1 MTARASDNSSATTRL
16 IERAVGGEQAPL
28 GELLERHRGRLRRM
42 VAIRM
47 DARLQGRLDPSDV
60 IQEAF
65 LEAGVRLHEYGR
77 DPTMPFF
84 LWLRLITG
92 QQLMILHRRHLKTQA
107 RAAGREVNLRRGA
120 LPEASGAALAAQLLG
135 HETRASEAVDRA
147 ERKIHLQT
155 ALDAM
160 DPLDREILTLRH
172 FERLSLVEAA
182 QELGISQ
189 SAAGQRH
196 FRAVKRLKEILAGL
210 PGGLRDF
217 MP

>member
-1 MTARASDNSSATTRL
+1 MPRRIANSRPPDPVSGVDDSSTRIESSSLLRPPSPRRPLMTARASDNSSATTRL

-28 GELLERHRGRLRRM
+28 GELLERHRSRLRRM

-65 LEAGVRLHEYGR
+65 LEAAVRLHEYGR

-107 RAAGREVNLRRGA
+107 RAAGREVSLQRGA
-120 LPEASGAALAAQLLG
+120 MPEASAPRSPPSSSAMKRARAKPSTGPSG
-135 HETRASEAVDRA
+135 RSISRPPSTRWTRS
-147 ERKIHLQT
+147 T
-155 ALDAM
+155 A
-160 DPLDREILTLRH
+160 RSSRC
-172 FERLSLVEAA
+172 
-182 QELGISQ
+182 GIS
-189 SAAGQRH
+189 S
-196 FRAVKRLKEILAGL
+196 
-210 PGGLRDF
+210 D
-217 MP
+217 